1 MQPPYWRARWRKSGW
16 TRHLS
21 GPISPGS
28 HAICSIDESIASWVA
43 SLVSRTPSPEA
54 AAECP
59 TSATSGPTSGASRDR
74 SEPPH
79 SSSRTSAASFG
90 AASLSCWKMLPPRG
104 GMRNGRAFERR
115 MSALRTGASAC
126 SSSHGAQGQLY
137 PTPSATP
144 YGTSQNEG
152 RVPHDRP
159 SRGTPSLET
168 WAKGWRT
175 PTATDWKGES
185 ARKWQTR
192 TDGDTRPRLSDQVAC
207 WPTPTAQDASSS
219 GSRNAPGSRA
229 HKGVSL
235 SDMVTTG
242 GSAGRRGLTTPR
254 DGAATSQR
262 AALSPRFVE
271 ALMGFADGWT
281 DCEDSATRSCPRRAS
296 AQSASS

>member
-1 MQPPYWRARWRKSGW
+1 MQPRYWRARWRKSGW

-21 GPISPGS
+21 GPISPDS
-28 HAICSIDESIASWVA
+28 HAICCIDESISSWVA

-152 RVPHDRP
+152 
-159 SRGTPSLET
+159 
-168 WAKGWRT
+168 
-175 PTATDWKGES
+175 
-185 ARKWQTR
+185 
-192 TDGDTRPRLSDQVAC
+192 AC
-207 WPTPTAQDASSS
+207 
-219 GSRNAPGSRA
+219 R
-229 HKGVSL
+229 
-235 SDMVTTG
+235 TTG
-242 GSAGRRGLTTPR
+242 RAGARRASRRGRRDGARRPLRTGKARARGSGRRGRMETRGRASRIRSRAGRRRRRRMPR
-254 DGAATSQR
+254 VR
-262 AALSPRFVE
+262 AR
-271 ALMGFADGWT
+271 GT
-281 DCEDSATRSCPRRAS
+281 RRARAHTRECRS
-296 AQSASS
+296 RTW

>member
-28 HAICSIDESIASWVA
+28 RSICCIDESISSWA
-43 SLVSRTPSPEA
+43 ESLVSRTPSPAA

-59 TSATSGPTSGASRDR
+59 TSATSGPTFGASHAR
-74 SEPPH
+74 SEPTH
-79 SSSRTSAASFG
+79 SSSRTSGDFFG
-90 AASLSCWKMLPPRG
+90 AASLSCWKRFPPRG

-115 MSALRTGASAC
+115 TLALRTSARAC

-168 WAKGWRT
+168 WAKG
-175 PTATDWKGES
+175 
-185 ARKWQTR
+185 
-192 TDGDTRPRLSDQVAC
+192 

-281 DCEDSATRSCPRRAS
+281 DCADSATRSCPRKAS